1 MKRRALFVAAA
12 LLASFGVFTA
22 ARGAYIYA
30 KAELAQLLIHRAW
43 VAAMATGEPAR
54 PWPWA
59 DTYPVGRLGFPDRR
73 VELFVLEGGSGRTL
87 AFGPGHVAGTAEPG
101 KHGNVGIA
109 GHRDTHF
116 RFLADLRKGDVLL
129 LESPEGDLIDYVVSS
144 LRIVDKSDGAILRDQ
159 GDDRLTLVTCYPFD
173 AIQAGGPQRYVVTAL
188 RTTPVVDRTRKAE

>member
-1 MKRRALFVAAA
+1 MKRRALVAAA
-12 LLASFGVFTA
+12 AVFATLGIATA

-59 DTYPVGRLGFPDRR
+59 DTYPVGRLGFPDHR

-87 AFGPGHVAGTAEPG
+87 AFGPGHVSGTAEPG

-116 RFLADLRKGDVLL
+116 RFLADLKKGDLLL
-129 LESPEGDLIDYVVSS
+129 LESREGDLIDYVVSS
-144 LRIVDKSDGAILRDQ
+144 LEIVDKNDGSILRDH

-173 AIQAGGPQRYVVTAL
+173 AIQPGGPQRYAVTAL
-188 RTTPVVDRTRKAE
+188 RADPAAAGTRRVE

>member
-1 MKRRALFVAAA
+1 MKRRALFAAA
-12 LLASFGVFTA
+12 AVFATLGIATA

-43 VAAMATGEPAR
+43 VAAVATGEPAR

-59 DTYPVGRLGFPDRR
+59 DTYPVGRLGFPDHR

-87 AFGPGHVAGTAEPG
+87 AFGPGHVSGTAEPG

-116 RFLADLRKGDVLL
+116 RFLAGLKKGDLLL
-129 LESPEGDLIDYVVSS
+129 LESREGDLIDYVVSS
-144 LRIVDKSDGAILRDQ
+144 LEIVDKNDGSILRDR

-173 AIQAGGPQRYVVTAL
+173 AIQPGGPQRYVVTAL
-188 RTTPVVDRTRKAE
+188 RADPAAAGTRRVE